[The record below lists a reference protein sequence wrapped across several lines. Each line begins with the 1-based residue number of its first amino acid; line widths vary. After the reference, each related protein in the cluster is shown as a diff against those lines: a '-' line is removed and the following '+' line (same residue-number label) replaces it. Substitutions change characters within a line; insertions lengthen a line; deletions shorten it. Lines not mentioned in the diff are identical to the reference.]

1 MIRALSCIAFVIII
15 FSCVT
20 HNEVDDNQVLAYVGN
35 QVITIQDFLRR
46 SEYSIRPAYCRQSN
60 YIHKKIVLNSL
71 IAEKMT
77 ALEMKKRDDK
87 ILDGPNFKKFL
98 KGRGVDKTATL
109 ITRFA
114 GSFMVAIVLMAIYVA
129 FIRSGG
135 LNATWAF
142 FNLVFIINVS
152 ILAVNFYTLKID
164 KTGLTKKTKND
175 GIYAPLVLVIISA
188 LLCYGLADK
197 IYV

>member
-1 MIRALSCIAFVIII
+1 MLDKFNNIFLLII
-15 FSCVT
+15 FFAHFLIVGSY
-20 HNEVDDNQVLAYVGN
+20 AYQLVFD
-35 QVITIQDFLRR
+35 T
-46 SEYSIRPAYCRQSN
+46 
-60 YIHKKIVLNSL
+60 
-71 IAEKMT
+71 
-77 ALEMKKRDDK
+77 
-87 ILDGPNFKKFL
+87 KKFL

-135 LNATWAF
+135 LEATWAF
-142 FNLVFIINVS
+142 FNLVFIINVA
-152 ILAVNFYTLKID
+152 ILVINFYSLKID

-175 GIYAPLVLVIISA
+175 GIYAPLILVIMSA
-188 LLCYGLADK
+188 ILCYGLSDK